1 MYSVISR
8 TAPSAL
14 KQIDHAPTLAH
25 AAADCVP
32 APSRVDKA
40 DHSEPIDARRFT
52 ALVGR
57 HLAFARRH
65 GVSPAIILF
74 ALEVSTPERDEAP
87 PSDLQA
93 TMHGLRSALRRQLR
107 RSDLL
112 VQIGLRRLGVVLL
125 DTASGAVP
133 ALENRLGRGL
143 IQSDGLAQRSGPPR
157 IRLGSAVAPD
167 FYAEG
172 DATQLVMAAEL
183 ALQLPRAATVRQQA

>member
-1 MYSVISR
+1 MYSVPSR
-8 TAPSAL
+8 TAPSAQ
-14 KQIDHAPTLAH
+14 KQIDHASTLAQ
-25 AAADCVP
+25 AAPDCGP
-32 APSRVDKA
+32 APGRVDKI

-74 ALEVSTPERDEAP
+74 ALEVSASEREEAP

-93 TMHGLRSALRRQLR
+93 MMHGLRSALRGQLR

-112 VQIGLRRLGVVLL
+112 VQIGRRRLGVVLL

-133 ALENRLGRGL
+133 TLENRLGRGL
-143 IQSDGLAQRSGPPR
+143 IQSDGLSQRSLSPR
-157 IRLGSAVAPD
+157 IRLGSAVAPGS
-167 FYAEG
+167 YTEG

-183 ALQLPRAATVRQQA
+183 ALQLPRSTVRQQA